1 MIQIYIYIFLFKI
14 RSKHSLSNHIDNKKK
29 DVLALDKSPAHGL
42 DDTAITEEVESPI
55 NISRLQRQF
64 CLCLYLLEPTLFCLV
79 VNATKIYKFKAKNSE
94 IVIVFR
100 KYFKKCQ
107 RQWREKKKEK
117 KQKLNIYEYHFFV
130 DYYILTIAIS
140 MIFIN
145 I

>member
-107 RQWREKKKEK
+107 RQ
-117 KQKLNIYEYHFFV
+117 
-130 DYYILTIAIS
+130 
-140 MIFIN
+140 
-145 I
+145 